1 MLFSGFL
8 LLLFLDFIAI
18 RESWLVGCLFF
29 IASSL
34 FILLTVISQLSEF
47 LNHYFFD
54 WETKMHK
61 GYFYMCFPH
70 HSCFAWSSLR
80 LRVCSCGSDAGCHA
94 RGHRS
99 LPWHTEMTWTTVIRA
114 NQSCIAPESLPP
126 FLCFGFVLPAFNLR
140 VSNFFFL
147 FHLVSCFSFFFFKDT
162 VTCVLICRFGAPIS
176 SGLFSFLSNPR
187 ENLP

>member
-54 WETKMHK
+54 WATKMHK

-70 HSCFAWSSLR
+70 PSCFAWSSLR
-80 LRVCSCGSDAGCHA
+80 LRVCSCGCDAGCHG
-94 RGHRS
+94 RGYRS
-99 LPWHTEMTWTTVIRA
+99 LPCHPEMTWTTVIRA
-114 NQSCIAPESLPP
+114 NQSCKAPESLPP

-140 VSNFFFL
+140 VSNIFFLSSSFLFFL
-147 FHLVSCFSFFFFKDT
+147 F
-162 VTCVLICRFGAPIS
+162 
-176 SGLFSFLSNPR
+176 LF
-187 ENLP
+187 